1 MKSLQP
7 ILQKD
12 TLYRQKPVFKRPVK
26 EVNAMTDPELTALFL
41 ARSEEA
47 VPALQ
52 AQYGPYC
59 RAIAAQLL
67 ADRRDVDECLNDAWL
82 AVWRAIPPARPEH
95 FKGWLAA
102 IVRNRALAIGRENSR
117 RPPTADE
124 AALELASCLPPGSD
138 PLGEAEHRA
147 LAQAVERFL
156 RAQPKDVRAV
166 FLRRYWYADTVE
178 GAARRLGW
186 SVSKTKSVL
195 FRTRNKLRA
204 QLQKEGYL

>member
-1 MKSLQP
+1 
-7 ILQKD
+7 
-12 TLYRQKPVFKRPVK
+12 
-26 EVNAMTDPELTALFL
+26 MTDPELTALFL

-67 ADRRDVDECLNDAWL
+67 SDRRDVDECLNDAWL

-138 PLGEAEHRA
+138 PLGEAEYRA

-178 GAARRLGW
+178 DVARRLGW

>member
-1 MKSLQP
+1 
-7 ILQKD
+7 
-12 TLYRQKPVFKRPVK
+12 
-26 EVNAMTDPELTALFL
+26 MTDQALVELFS

-59 RAIAAQLL
+59 RAVAAQLL
-67 ADRRDVDECLNDAWL
+67 SDPRDVDECLNDAWL

-102 IVRNRALAIGRENSR
+102 IVRNRALAMGRESSR
-117 RPPTADE
+117 RPPTVDE
-124 AALELASCLPPGSD
+124 AALELAPCLPPNPG
-138 PLGEAEHRA
+138 PAETAEHRA
-147 LAQAVERFL
+147 LASAITRFL
-156 RAQPKDVRAV
+156 RAQPKDVRVV

-178 GAARRLGW
+178 DAARRLGW

-204 QLQKEGYL
+204 QLQKEGFL